1 MKNATAA
8 GLLAIVASMAQPV
21 LAQINIGVTV
31 SATGPAASL
40 GIPEKNT
47 ISLLPTTMGG
57 QKVNYIVLD
66 DATNPTE
73 ANKNAKRLVSEHKV
87 DAIIGSTT
95 TPTSL
100 AAIEVGAESG
110 TPVITMAPIP
120 PQTGEKH
127 AWSFVTPQGIGI
139 MASALVDVMKS
150 AGVKSLGFIGFAD
163 AYGEVWLQAM
173 KAPLAGAGISMN
185 TVERF
190 QRTDTSVTGQTLKL
204 VAANPDAVLV
214 VGSGTPAVLP
224 QASLRE
230 RGYKGKIYQTHGV
243 ANRDFLR
250 VGGKQVEGAVFPVGP
265 MLLAEELPDSHP
277 SKRAALD
284 YVNAYEKVH
293 GKDSRS
299 TFGAHAWDAALLL
312 GNAVPQALKKAK
324 PGTPEFRKALRDAI
338 ETTKELPASHGVFTM
353 SPTDHNGLD
362 QRARVMVRVDG
373 GTWKLMTP

>member
-1 MKNATAA
+1 MKKATAA

-21 LAQINIGVTV
+21 LAQINICVTV